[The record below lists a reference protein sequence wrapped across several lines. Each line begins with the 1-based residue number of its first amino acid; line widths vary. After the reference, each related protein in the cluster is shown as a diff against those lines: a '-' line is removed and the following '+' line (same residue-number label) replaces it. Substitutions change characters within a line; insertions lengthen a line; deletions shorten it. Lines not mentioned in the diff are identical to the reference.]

1 MGRVTYEWAS
11 YGTIICMFDGDTSNY
26 YKLEIVA
33 YGAYQG
39 DHLDAET
46 NDPDIALLRV
56 VGKVSGSSVVD
67 AQPSNADHPSLTI
80 ATNDS
85 QRGTMVALIGNPEG
99 VGSTNSISTGIIS
112 QTGITISSWGSGKF
126 VMTDAAVNG
135 GNSGGPMID
144 ILGNVVGIVE
154 SKLVDESI
162 DNMGFAL
169 SVSTIRDFVDSV
181 SQSHNLNFTV

>member
-1 MGRVTYEWAS
+1 
-11 YGTIICMFDGDTSNY
+11 
-26 YKLEIVA
+26 
-33 YGAYQG
+33 
-39 DHLDAET
+39 
-46 NDPDIALLRV
+46 
-56 VGKVSGSSVVD
+56 
-67 AQPSNADHPSLTI
+67 
-80 ATNDS
+80 
-85 QRGTMVALIGNPEG
+85 MVALIGNPEG

-169 SVSTIRDFVDSV
+169 AVSTIRDFVYSV
-181 SQSHNLNFTV
+181 SQSHNLNLTV